1 MEGKL
6 RFKKIDKASL
16 IDGRKFTRGGG
27 GLYLEGQFNGG
38 FLRYEFGGLYLE
50 ELIFRILWYC
60 NVVFFCSRNLD
71 YFL

>member
-16 IDGRKFTRGGG
+16 IDGRKFTRGG